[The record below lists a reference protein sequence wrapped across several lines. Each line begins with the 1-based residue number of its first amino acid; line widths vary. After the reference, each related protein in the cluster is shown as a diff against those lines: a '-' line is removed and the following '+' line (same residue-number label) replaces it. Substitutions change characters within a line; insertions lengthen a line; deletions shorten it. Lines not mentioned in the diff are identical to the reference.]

1 MSEVSLFGQSWFGY
15 SYCGE
20 VFGCNVAVKTVG
32 ESSIFSVMSYVYN
45 NYSHNLNM

>member
-1 MSEVSLFGQSWFGY
+1 MTISTMSEVSLFGQSWFGH

-32 ESSIFSVMSYVYN
+32 ESSIFTVMYI
-45 NYSHNLNM
+45 LAIT